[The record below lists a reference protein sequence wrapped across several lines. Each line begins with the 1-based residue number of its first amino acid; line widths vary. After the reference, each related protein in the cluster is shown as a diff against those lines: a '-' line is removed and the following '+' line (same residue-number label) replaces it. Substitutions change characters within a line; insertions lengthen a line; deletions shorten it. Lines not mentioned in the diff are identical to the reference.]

1 MVGGDKI
8 IEGGAPHGQNPA
20 HIVAGIGERST
31 RRLRFRSGH
40 ARASGFAIAS
50 DRCDCI
56 ELRCNHT
63 SAYQALRKT
72 APDGQLGLNPQAAFS
87 LAAAS
92 AGCIPNSAARPA
104 RARRPSDR
112 AYVSA
117 IITSN
122 IFAPSRSPIL
132 ILIIA
137 SSHPDRRATFG
148 CDLTHGRLQK
158 RKFQKSLRSPGH
170 LSLQINAHVKILWD
184 CQRANTA
191 YRHQRHRQL

>member
-1 MVGGDKI
+1 MTQTKPPP
-8 IEGGAPHGQNPA
+8 ENPGRFNRQLLLHRPMPPAGNPPDHLDPTA
-20 HIVAGIGERST
+20 HTTT
-31 RRLRFRSGH
+31 RL
-40 ARASGFAIAS
+40 
-50 DRCDCI
+50 
-56 ELRCNHT
+56 T
-63 SAYQALRKT
+63 S
-72 APDGQLGLNPQAAFS
+72 PF
-87 LAAAS
+87 LAAQIRHQHTPHQRVA
-92 AGCIPNSAARPA
+92 NSAARPA

-122 IFAPSRSPIL
+122 IFPPSRSPIL
-132 ILIIA
+132 ILIMA